1 MMSSASSIP
10 ALRRRSASVPS
21 PTRKLP
27 LKSWLSASRAA
38 ARLKEPG
45 SRSTMV
51 TSCPSSSSSLASREP
66 TRPQPTI
73 STFTMPHSRVAPQ
86 RLDTI
91 VSNVRFPFTLMGIL
105 SLLLGVWIM
114 VYFLIRKP
122 DGPVSGGIEVAT
134 AFVMIA
140 FGSWV
145 VWRRLTGRERA

>member
-1 MMSSASSIP
+1 
-10 ALRRRSASVPS
+10 
-21 PTRKLP
+21 
-27 LKSWLSASRAA
+27 
-38 ARLKEPG
+38 
-45 SRSTMV
+45 
-51 TSCPSSSSSLASREP
+51 
-66 TRPQPTI
+66 
-73 STFTMPHSRVAPQ
+73 VAPQ

-114 VYFLIRKP
+114 IYFLIRKP

>member
-1 MMSSASSIP
+1 
-10 ALRRRSASVPS
+10 
-21 PTRKLP
+21 
-27 LKSWLSASRAA
+27 
-38 ARLKEPG
+38 
-45 SRSTMV
+45 
-51 TSCPSSSSSLASREP
+51 
-66 TRPQPTI
+66 
-73 STFTMPHSRVAPQ
+73 MPHSRVATQ

-91 VSNVRFPFTLMGIL
+91 VSTVRFPFTLMGIL

-145 VWRRLTGRERA
+145 VWRRLSGRERA

>member
-1 MMSSASSIP
+1 
-10 ALRRRSASVPS
+10 
-21 PTRKLP
+21 
-27 LKSWLSASRAA
+27 
-38 ARLKEPG
+38 
-45 SRSTMV
+45 
-51 TSCPSSSSSLASREP
+51 
-66 TRPQPTI
+66 
-73 STFTMPHSRVAPQ
+73 MPHSRVAPQ

-145 VWRRLTGRERA
+145 VWRRLTGRETA

>member
-1 MMSSASSIP
+1 
-10 ALRRRSASVPS
+10 
-21 PTRKLP
+21 
-27 LKSWLSASRAA
+27 
-38 ARLKEPG
+38 
-45 SRSTMV
+45 
-51 TSCPSSSSSLASREP
+51 
-66 TRPQPTI
+66 
-73 STFTMPHSRVAPQ
+73 MPHSRVAPQ

-105 SLLLGVWIM
+105 SLLLGIWIM

>member
-1 MMSSASSIP
+1 
-10 ALRRRSASVPS
+10 
-21 PTRKLP
+21 
-27 LKSWLSASRAA
+27 
-38 ARLKEPG
+38 
-45 SRSTMV
+45 
-51 TSCPSSSSSLASREP
+51 
-66 TRPQPTI
+66 
-73 STFTMPHSRVAPQ
+73 MPHSRVAPQ

-91 VSNVRFPFTLMGIL
+91 VGNVRFPFTLMGIL

-145 VWRRLTGRERA
+145 VWRRLTGRERV

>member
-1 MMSSASSIP
+1 
-10 ALRRRSASVPS
+10 
-21 PTRKLP
+21 
-27 LKSWLSASRAA
+27 
-38 ARLKEPG
+38 
-45 SRSTMV
+45 
-51 TSCPSSSSSLASREP
+51 
-66 TRPQPTI
+66 
-73 STFTMPHSRVAPQ
+73 MPHSRVAPQ

-105 SLLLGVWIM
+105 SLLLGVWIL

-145 VWRRLTGRERA
+145 VWRRLSGRERA

>member
-1 MMSSASSIP
+1 
-10 ALRRRSASVPS
+10 
-21 PTRKLP
+21 
-27 LKSWLSASRAA
+27 
-38 ARLKEPG
+38 
-45 SRSTMV
+45 
-51 TSCPSSSSSLASREP
+51 
-66 TRPQPTI
+66 
-73 STFTMPHSRVAPQ
+73 VAPQ